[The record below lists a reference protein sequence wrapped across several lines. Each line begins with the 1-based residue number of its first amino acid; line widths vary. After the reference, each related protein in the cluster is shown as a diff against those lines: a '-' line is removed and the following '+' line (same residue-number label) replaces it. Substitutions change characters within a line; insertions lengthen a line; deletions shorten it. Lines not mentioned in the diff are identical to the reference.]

1 MASSRKSN
9 LADLVA
15 VRLAPLLPEHT
26 SILVGLSGGLDS
38 VVLLHLLHQ
47 LAPRFHWHLSA
58 LHVHHGISPNA
69 DSWAAFC
76 TNLCASRQIPLVVEC
91 VDIQPLREQGIE
103 AAARTLRHAAF
114 ARQSCDFV
122 ALAHH
127 ADDQSETLLLQLLRG
142 AGLRGVSAM
151 PVLAAGEANKPAVIR
166 PLLDIPRA
174 QLLAYAH
181 AHALAWIEDESN
193 CDESYPRNFLRHRI
207 FPVLAQSFPAYR
219 TNLTRAAQHF
229 AEASALL
236 DEMAREDAGAIDFAM
251 ATLPVARL
259 RKLSLSRAKN
269 LLRWFLHE
277 QGAPMPSEVQ
287 LAQMLRQCLTAAVDT
302 NPCIRYG
309 DWELHRYRDH
319 VHVFPALAAYDS
331 DLQLRWQGEHR
342 LYWPALGT
350 EVVFERVRG
359 QGISL
364 AKLQAAFVTMR
375 LRHGNIGLRPRH
387 GAATR
392 RLKNLLQENAVPPW
406 QRERLPLLFCGDEL
420 VCVVGVAIAA
430 AFQCAPDEEGVLPRL
445 AG

>member
-15 VRLAPLLPEHT
+15 VRLAPLLPEHS

-47 LAPRFHWHLSA
+47 LAPRFHWHIAA

-69 DSWAAFC
+69 NAWARFC
-76 TNLCASRQIPLVVEC
+76 TDLCRSLSIPLTVER

-114 ARQSCDFV
+114 ARQPCDGIV
-122 ALAHH
+122 LAHH
-127 ADDQSETLLLQLLRG
+127 ADDQAETLLLQLLRG

-151 PVLAAGEANKPAVIR
+151 PVAAASGAAQPAVLR
-166 PLLDIPRA
+166 PLLDISRT
-174 QLLAYAH
+174 QLCDYARVH
-181 AHALAWIEDESN
+181 ELAWVEDESN
-193 CDESYPRNFLRHRI
+193 RDERYPRNFLRHRI
-207 FPVLAQSFPAYR
+207 FPVLEESFPAYR

-236 DEMAREDAGAIDFAM
+236 DELAREDAGTDSTGAV
-251 ATLPVARL
+251 LSLARL
-259 RKLSLSRAKN
+259 RELTLPRAKN

-277 QGAPMPSEVQ
+277 RGAPMPSEVQ
-287 LAQMLRQCLTAAVDT
+287 LAQMLQQCLTAAADA

-309 DWELHRYRDH
+309 DWELRRYRNH
-319 VHVFPALAAYDS
+319 IHAFPAFAQYDS
-331 DLQLRWQGEHR
+331 DLCLNWQGEAGLH
-342 LYWPALGT
+342 WSPLGVD
-350 EVVFERVRG
+350 VVFTRTRG
-359 QGISL
+359 QGMSL
-364 AKLQAAFVTMR
+364 AKLQSAPLTLR
-375 LRHGNIGLRPRH
+375 LRHGNIGLRPNT

-392 RLKNLLQENAVPPW
+392 SLKNLLQENAVPPW
-406 QRERLPLLFCGDEL
+406 RRERLPLLFCGDEL

-430 AFQCAPDEEGVLPRL
+430 EFQCAADEEGVLL
-445 AG
+445 NLVE